1 MHIHQF
7 FTAQLFDD
15 NECDRILDITRMGKL
30 ETGTTLAHGK
40 KVSKSLARNCELK
53 WIAPTIETQWIF
65 QGIGNAVRS
74 INDQTLKFVLDGGME
89 PLQYLEYGV
98 GHYYGH
104 HTDNSDDKVATRK
117 FTAVVQLSDPKNY
130 IGGSLR
136 IEGLSPT
143 RRGKGFNKASKQRGT
158 LILFPSHLNHVAMPV
173 WWGRRKC
180 VVCWFHGKE
189 PLR

>member
-7 FTAQLFDD
+7 FTAELFDD
-15 NECDRILDITRMGKL
+15 NECEKILNITRAGEMQS
-30 ETGTTLAHGK
+30 GTTLAHG
-40 KVSKSLARNCELK
+40 SKNTKSRVRNCDLK
-53 WIAPTIETQWIF
+53 WFPPTAKTQWLF
-65 QGIGNAVRS
+65 QAIGNAVQD
-74 INDQTLKFVLDGGME
+74 INSQTLRFILDGGME
-89 PLQYLEYGV
+89 HLQYLEYGI

-117 FTAVVQLSDPKNY
+117 LTAVVQLSDPSDY
-130 IGGSLR
+130 IGGALK

-143 RRGKGFNKASKQRGT
+143 RRGKGFNQASKKRGT
-158 LILFPSHLNHVAMPV
+158 MILFPSHLNHVAMPV